1 MLASAAMI
9 ITVAIWAISFTAA
22 MAAQCSPPTYFWE
35 SFEIDYPKKC
45 IKIQMMYQGLAWS
58 DLALDIMVLS
68 LPIPVVV
75 SLQLP
80 WRTKIKVIDIL
91 MLGTV

>member
-1 MLASAAMI
+1 MLASIAMI
-9 ITVAIWAISFTAA
+9 VTVTIWAVSFTTA
-22 MAAQCSPPTYFWE
+22 MVAQCSPPKYFWE
-35 SFEIDYPKKC
+35 SFEIDYPKRC
-45 IKIQMMYQGLAWS
+45 IKVQTLYQGLAWS
-58 DLALDIMVLS
+58 DLIFDIIVLS

-80 WRTKIKVIDIL
+80 WKAKIKVIDVL